1 MSSAQIELIKQL
13 RDRTGAGLMD
23 CKKAIV
29 ACENDVEKAIVWLRE
44 KGLSKVAKTVLQP
57 KERAGLKS
65 LVMMPLSS
73 KSTPRLTLFLNHL
86 LSVIWSKKLEKF

>member
-1 MSSAQIELIKQL
+1 M
-13 RDRTGAGLMD
+13 
-23 CKKAIV
+23 
-29 ACENDVEKAIVWLRE
+29 
-44 KGLSKVAKTVLQP
+44 LQP

-73 KSTPRLTLFLNHL
+73 KSTPRLTLSLNHL